1 MLPHARAVFETVIYG
16 PDLPAMAAFYTRAL
30 GLELLSRS
38 ELVVVLRCGPGVLL
52 IFDPARSRPPGRPV
66 PSHGAEGA
74 GHVAF
79 AARPEELPAWRD
91 RLREAGVEIE
101 QEVEWDAGGTS
112 IYFRDP
118 AGNSVELAP
127 PTLWGGGWT
136 FP

>member
-1 MLPHARAVFETVIYG
+1 VLPHAKAVFETVIYG
-16 PDLPAMAAFYTRAL
+16 PDLPAMASFYTRAL
-30 GLELLSRS
+30 GLDLLSRS

-52 IFDPARSRPPGRPV
+52 IFDPARSSPTGRPV

-79 AARPEELPAWRD
+79 AARPEELPGWRD

-101 QEVEWDAGGTS
+101 QEVEWDAGGIS

>member
-1 MLPHARAVFETVIYG
+1 VLPHARAVFETVIYG